1 MTSRGIRR
9 VMPVL
14 SLILALGIPGA
25 AGAASTGPPKKI
37 FIAVLNGGQVV
48 PPSISNAFGVGYL
61 TFDTVTKRVCYSISY
76 SGMQGTETEAHLHG
90 GETGTTNAV
99 LYDLTPLGS
108 PKMGCIGPITKT
120 EQKLLL
126 KGQMYINIHT
136 DIFVAGELRGQ
147 VVPAPSVK

>member
-1 MTSRGIRR
+1 MNSGRIGRAMT
-9 VMPVL
+9 VL
-14 SLILALGIPGA
+14 GLLWALGRPGA
-25 AGAASTGPPKKI
+25 AVAANTGPPKKV
-37 FIAVLNGGQVV
+37 FIAVMNGGQVV

-61 TFDTVTKRVCYSISY
+61 TFDPVTKRVCYSISY
-76 SGMQGTETEAHLHG
+76 SGLQGTETEAHLHG

-136 DIFVAGELRGQ
+136 DVFVAGELRGQ
-147 VVPAPSVK
+147 VVPVPSVK